1 MELADQLPL
10 SQLWPNLIAVACQ
23 HTGKERLKVI
33 SLLIQILSL
42 VKQRLVHT
50 YTHAL
55 IHSYTHTL
63 MHSYTHALIHT
74 HIHTMSV
81 FVLPLLQSSLTLVL
95 YVPDQ
100 IYQL

>member
-50 YTHAL
+50 TL
-55 IHSYTHTL
+55 MHSCTHTL
-63 MHSYTHALIHT
+63 MHSYTHTYTQCL
-74 HIHTMSV
+74 
-81 FVLPLLQSSLTLVL
+81 SLFSHFFNPPSL
-95 YVPDQ
+95 
-100 IYQL
+100 